1 MGSFSS
7 SPPWPTYKCP
17 NTADQNGQS
26 RLKHLGQTNHLRSN
40 GRCTWSMGTSCTGNG
55 HHRLSARKSAIPH
68 LNLFHFLPL
77 FLRKKGEHNLT
88 LETLHRESIRW
99 SKTPSSGHGCEE
111 LQKLVV
117 GQRLLL
123 EHNFPH
129 SLKGLTSKKSFVT
142 TGGNLVTRHGSH
154 GLAQKKC
161 STNFST
167 RPSRRCVVTF

>member
-1 MGSFSS
+1 MVAALGRWEPLVQEMGIIVFPLVSQ
-7 SPPWPTYKCP
+7 P
-17 NTADQNGQS
+17 
-26 RLKHLGQTNHLRSN
+26 
-40 GRCTWSMGTSCTGNG
+40 
-55 HHRLSARKSAIPH
+55 HHISIFFL
-68 LNLFHFLPL
+68 FLPL

-142 TGGNLVTRHGSH
+142 SGGNLVTRHGSH